1 MEKTVGRWEMK
12 REMSSESRMAE
23 LREKRMAPSRDTMRG
38 PLKGRQKEV
47 AMAQSMVERR
57 ESCGDN

>member
-1 MEKTVGRWEMK
+1 MK

-23 LREKRMAPSRDTMRG
+23 LREKRMAPSRDMMRG
-38 PLKGRQKEV
+38 SLKGRQKGG

-57 ESCGDN
+57 ESCWDN